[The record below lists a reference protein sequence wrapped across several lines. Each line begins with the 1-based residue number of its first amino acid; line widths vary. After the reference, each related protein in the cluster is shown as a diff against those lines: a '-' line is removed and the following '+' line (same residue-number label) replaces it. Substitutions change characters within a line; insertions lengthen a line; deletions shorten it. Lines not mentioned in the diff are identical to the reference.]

1 MASLICPRPL
11 LIQTGKADGIA
22 WWPQVIEEFDAAR
35 ERYCKLNMPEL
46 IDIDL
51 HDGGQEIRVESGIR
65 FLKKWLAR

>member
-1 MASLICPRPL
+1 
-11 LIQTGKADGIA
+11 
-22 WWPQVIEEFDAAR
+22 VIEELDAAR
-35 ERYCKLNMPEL
+35 ERYCKLNIPEL

>member
-1 MASLICPRPL
+1 M
-11 LIQTGKADGIA
+11 
-22 WWPQVIEEFDAAR
+22 DAAR
-35 ERYCKLNMPEL
+35 ERYCKLNIPEL